1 MAFNPK
7 QHLVTNTEAI
17 ALALQLQKQG
27 ASPTSEQA
35 DLIRRYAGFGG
46 IKAILLPLEDDSAWQ
61 TKADV
66 ELRPLIQTLWETI
79 KNAAGEQRAEEYWQS
94 LKNSV
99 LTSFYTPPEVIE
111 ALGEAIQQM
120 GFEVNNFLDPSA
132 GLGQFSDGFQRVGL
146 PLSNPLLIE
155 KDLLT
160 ATLLQTLHGKNQVK
174 QQGFEDISSRYL
186 NSFDLVA
193 SNIPF
198 GDVAVWDATF
208 ANSKDKTKRQACRSL
223 HSYFFAKAVD
233 VVKEGGVVAFLTTD
247 ALMNSPSNEP
257 IRHYLMRNTNL
268 ISSVRLPHN
277 LFTDFAGTSV
287 GSDLIILQ
295 KDTQKTNLSHRERL
309 FTQSPRGE
317 YPSNRYYENLGRIV
331 HTQLQFDTDQ
341 YGKPARIF
349 IHQGGSEAIGQ
360 ELKRMLDED
369 LGQHLKI
376 AIPTEKARVVISKA
390 PPTPQLDLFATLQP
404 TLVIEPQLFEGI
416 KYPHLK
422 EGSLV
427 EQNGLVGK
435 VYELV
440 EAKPSF
446 RPLEISKTQQE
457 KVKSLIQL
465 RDNYNLLYNV
475 EQEFQAENAGLRQ
488 LLNESYER
496 FIAQYGQLNRKENVG
511 TVLLD
516 PQGKELLALERVK
529 EGQFI
534 KADIFEQPVSFSIKQ
549 RIETAE
555 DALLTSLNWF
565 GKVNLDYMQEVSGL
579 SDEKLLNQLQDRLLF
594 DPIQDEYKTREM
606 LLSGN
611 VFEKLRTIEEYLE
624 QNTTE
629 RHQAQV
635 EKTLEAL
642 RESQPEKVPFELLEF
657 NFGERWIPTQVYQDY
672 LSHLFDLPI
681 RIQYAQSTDTFTVRP
696 LRSTQSNAKITTE
709 FAVNAQ
715 TRTYDGL
722 DLAEY
727 ALLNTNPHITK
738 KLYDGGQEVT
748 VKDQEKTQLAASK
761 IEQIRHQF
769 PVWLNEQSKDLKTE
783 IEQRYNQLFN
793 CYVKPQYNGQHQ
805 QFPHLNYKNLGI
817 TSLYQSQK
825 DAVWMLL
832 QNEGGVADHEV
843 GSGKTLIMC
852 VAAYEMKR
860 LGIVNKPMI
869 IGLKANVHQI
879 AETFQSAYPDAKLLY
894 PQASDFSPENRVK
907 LFNDIKNNHWDCLIL
922 THDQFGKIP
931 QSYQIQQKTVQ
942 AELNN
947 VELDLEVMRR
957 QNNEVSKAALKGLEK
972 RKANLTVEM
981 ARINHQLKEKRD
993 DVPDFQQ
1000 MGIDH
1005 LFIDES
1011 HRFKNLMFTTR
1022 HNRVAGLGNQEGS
1035 QKAINLLYAIRTMQ
1049 QRKNKDLCAT
1059 FLSGTT
1065 ISNSLT
1071 ELYLI
1076 FKYLRPK
1083 ELQKQNIV
1091 NFDAWA
1097 AVYAKKTTDFEFSV
1111 TNNLI
1116 QKERFRYF
1124 IKVPE
1129 LAMFYNQITDFRT
1142 ADMIGIERPQLNQ
1155 KLIHVSPTPQQEDF
1169 IQKLMKFAETGDA
1182 TLLGRPKLSEGE
1194 EAAKMLIATNYA
1206 KKMALDMRLLN
1217 PNYDDHPN
1225 NKVSQC
1231 AKKIAEHYQQTQSH
1245 KGTQLVFSDLGTYK
1259 PQQWNVYSELKRKL
1273 VEEYQIPP
1281 NEIRFIQECKN
1292 EAQRTKLFADTNAG
1306 NVRILLGS
1314 TEMLG
1319 TGVNVQQRIVAL
1331 HHLDIPWKPSELDQR
1346 IGRGVRKGNEIAKL
1360 YGNQVHNYVY
1370 AVEKTLD
1377 NYKFNLLQNK
1387 SLFISQIKNSNLATR
1402 RIDEG
1407 SLDEKNGM
1415 NFSEYIAI
1423 LSGNTDLLEKAK
1435 IEKWLGRLE
1444 SDLLIYNKDVVQG
1457 KQRLEGK
1464 EQQADKSE
1472 TQLKK
1477 VEADQTYLKR
1487 INTYDENGKLQGQ
1500 LIIPDLDSKDPK
1512 EIGKKLII
1520 IDKNYRNS
1528 EPKVVGAFHGFKL
1541 EVTTVTNFVEGYV
1554 QQENYFSVVSPNG
1567 IKYQHNGG
1575 QMPRTPEIAAQ
1586 FVHNALEKIPKLIE
1600 DQRKRVGDFKR
1611 DIEQLRDFISKPWPY
1626 KQELTQLRQ
1635 DLQSIERKIQDS
1647 LTEKVS
1653 EKKEEKR
1660 VGVRVG

>member
-7 QHLVTNTEAI
+7 HHLIQNTEAI
-17 ALALQLQKQG
+17 RLALQLQKTG
-27 ASPTSEQA
+27 KAPTQEQSN
-35 DLIRRYAGFGG
+35 LIRQYAGFGG
-46 IKAILLPLEDDSAWQ
+46 VKAILLPLEDDNAWQ
-61 TKADV
+61 TKADI
-66 ELRPLIQTLWETI
+66 ELRPYVQTLRETI
-79 KNAAGEQRAEEYWQS
+79 ENEVGEQRAEEYWQS

-99 LTSFYTPPEVIE
+99 LTSFYTPPAVIE
-111 ALGEAIQQM
+111 ALGEAIQNT
-120 GFEVNNFLDPSA
+120 GFEVNSFLDPSA

-146 PLSNPLLIE
+146 PVPNPLLIE

-186 NSFDLVA
+186 NTFDLVA

-198 GDVAVWDATF
+198 GDVAVWDAAF

-223 HSYFFAKAVD
+223 HGYFFVKAVD
-233 VVKEGGVVAFLTTD
+233 AAKEGGVVAFLTTD

-257 IRHYLMRNTNL
+257 IRQYLMRNTHL
-268 ISSVRLPHN
+268 VSSVRLPHN

-287 GSDLIILQ
+287 GTDLIILQ
-295 KDTQKTNLSHRERL
+295 KDTQKTGLNQRERL
-309 FTQSPRGE
+309 FIQSTRRE
-317 YPSNRYYENLGRIV
+317 YPSNQYYEDISRIV

-341 YGKPARIF
+341 YGKPAQIF
-349 IHQGGSEAIGQ
+349 THQGGTEAIGQ
-360 ELKRMLDED
+360 ELKKMLDED
-369 LGQHLKI
+369 LGQYLKI
-376 AIPTEKARVVISKA
+376 VAPTEKARISISKA
-390 PPTPQLDLFATLQP
+390 PHTPQLDLFATIPPTPVTENQP
-404 TLVIEPQLFEGI
+404 FEGI

-427 EQNGLVGK
+427 EQNGKTGK
-435 VYELV
+435 VYEIT
-440 EAKPSF
+440 EEKPLF
-446 RPLEISKTQQE
+446 RFLEVSSLQQE
-457 KVKSLIQL
+457 KLKSLIQI
-465 RDNYNLLYNV
+465 RDNYNLLYNF
-475 EQEFQAENAGLRQ
+475 EQEFQAEKAGLRQ
-488 LLNESYER
+488 LLNESYDQ
-496 FIAQYGQLNRKENVG
+496 FKIQYGELNRKENVG

-529 EGQFI
+529 DGQFL
-534 KADIFEQPVSFSIKQ
+534 KADIFEQPVAFSQKQ

-555 DALLTSLNWF
+555 DALLASLNWF
-565 GKVNLDYMQEVSGL
+565 GKVNVEYMQEISGQ
-579 SDEKLLNQLQDRLLF
+579 SQEKLLNQLQDRLLYN
-594 DPIQDEYKTREM
+594 PIREEYQTREM

-611 VFEKLRTIEEYLE
+611 VFEKLQAVQDYCETHPEE
-624 QNTTE
+624 
-629 RHQAQV
+629 
-635 EKTLEAL
+635 KEAL
-642 RESQPEKVPFELLEF
+642 RTQTALQENQPEKVPFELLEF

-672 LSHLFDLPI
+672 LSHLFDIPI
-681 RIQYAQSTDTFTVRP
+681 RIQYTQSTDTFTVRTS
-696 LRSTQSNAKITTE
+696 RSTQSNAKITTE

-748 VKDQEKTQLAASK
+748 IRDQEKTQLAASK
-761 IEQIRHQF
+761 IEQIRTQF
-769 PVWLNEQSKDLKTE
+769 PTWLNEQPQELKND

-793 CYVKPQYNGQHQ
+793 CYVKPQYDGHHQ

-817 TSLYQSQK
+817 PSLYQSQK

-860 LGIVNKPMI
+860 LGIANKPMI

-879 AETFQSAYPDAKLLY
+879 AETFQSAYPEAKLLY
-894 PQASDFSPENRVK
+894 PQAGDFSPENRVK
-907 LFNDIKNNHWDCLIL
+907 LFNDIKNNNWDCIIL

-931 QSYQIQQKTVQ
+931 QSPKIQQKTVQ
-942 AELNN
+942 AELTN
-947 VELDLEVMRR
+947 VELDLEVMRQ

-981 ARINHQLKEKRD
+981 SRINHQLKEKRD

-1049 QRKNKDLCAT
+1049 QRKDKDLCAT

-1142 ADMIGIERPQLNQ
+1142 ADMIGIERPKLNQ
-1155 KLIHVSPTPQQEDF
+1155 KLVHVPPTPQQEDF
-1169 IQKLMKFAETGDA
+1169 IHKLMKFAETGDA

-1217 PNYDDHPN
+1217 PHYDDHPN

-1231 AKKIAEHYQQTQSH
+1231 AKKMAEHYEQTKQH
-1245 KGTQLVFSDLGTYK
+1245 KGTQLVFSDLGTFK
-1259 PQQWNVYSELKRKL
+1259 PHQWNVYSELKRKL
-1273 VEEYQIPP
+1273 VEDYQIPP
-1281 NEIRFIQECKN
+1281 NEIKFIQECKN

-1306 NVRILLGS
+1306 RVRILMGS

-1435 IEKWLGRLE
+1435 IEKRLGRLE
-1444 SDLLIYNKDVVQG
+1444 SDLLIYNKDVVQA

-1464 EQQADKSE
+1464 ELQAGKGE

-1477 VEADQTYLKR
+1477 VEADQIYLKK
-1487 INTYDENGKLQGQ
+1487 INAYDENGKLKGQ
-1500 LIIPDLDSKDPK
+1500 LVIPDLDSKDPK

-1528 EPKVVGAFHGFKL
+1528 EPKVVGEFHGFKL
-1541 EVTTVTNFVEGYV
+1541 EVTTITNFVEGYA
-1554 QQENYFSVVSPNG
+1554 QKENQFSVVSPNG

-1575 QMPRTPEIAAQ
+1575 EMPRTPEIAAQ
-1586 FVHNALEKIPKLIE
+1586 FVHNALEKIPKIVE
-1600 DQRKRVGDFKR
+1600 DQKKRVEDFKK
-1611 DIEQLRDFISKPWPY
+1611 DIDQLKEFVSKPWPH
-1626 KQELTQLRQ
+1626 KQELSQLRQ
-1635 DLQSIERKIQDS
+1635 DLQRIERKIQDS

-1660 VGVRVG
+1660 MGVKVG

>member
-1 MAFNPK
+1 
-7 QHLVTNTEAI
+7 
-17 ALALQLQKQG
+17 
-27 ASPTSEQA
+27 
-35 DLIRRYAGFGG
+35 
-46 IKAILLPLEDDSAWQ
+46 
-61 TKADV
+61 
-66 ELRPLIQTLWETI
+66 
-79 KNAAGEQRAEEYWQS
+79 
-94 LKNSV
+94 
-99 LTSFYTPPEVIE
+99 
-111 ALGEAIQQM
+111 
-120 GFEVNNFLDPSA
+120 
-132 GLGQFSDGFQRVGL
+132 
-146 PLSNPLLIE
+146 
-155 KDLLT
+155 
-160 ATLLQTLHGKNQVK
+160 
-174 QQGFEDISSRYL
+174 
-186 NSFDLVA
+186 
-193 SNIPF
+193 
-198 GDVAVWDATF
+198 
-208 ANSKDKTKRQACRSL
+208 
-223 HSYFFAKAVD
+223 
-233 VVKEGGVVAFLTTD
+233 
-247 ALMNSPSNEP
+247 
-257 IRHYLMRNTNL
+257 
-268 ISSVRLPHN
+268 
-277 LFTDFAGTSV
+277 
-287 GSDLIILQ
+287 
-295 KDTQKTNLSHRERL
+295 
-309 FTQSPRGE
+309 
-317 YPSNRYYENLGRIV
+317 
-331 HTQLQFDTDQ
+331 
-341 YGKPARIF
+341 
-349 IHQGGSEAIGQ
+349 
-360 ELKRMLDED
+360 
-369 LGQHLKI
+369 
-376 AIPTEKARVVISKA
+376 
-390 PPTPQLDLFATLQP
+390 
-404 TLVIEPQLFEGI
+404 
-416 KYPHLK
+416 
-422 EGSLV
+422 
-427 EQNGLVGK
+427 
-435 VYELV
+435 
-440 EAKPSF
+440 
-446 RPLEISKTQQE
+446 
-457 KVKSLIQL
+457 
-465 RDNYNLLYNV
+465 
-475 EQEFQAENAGLRQ
+475 
-488 LLNESYER
+488 
-496 FIAQYGQLNRKENVG
+496 
-511 TVLLD
+511 
-516 PQGKELLALERVK
+516 
-529 EGQFI
+529 
-534 KADIFEQPVSFSIKQ
+534 
-549 RIETAE
+549 
-555 DALLTSLNWF
+555 
-565 GKVNLDYMQEVSGL
+565 
-579 SDEKLLNQLQDRLLF
+579 
-594 DPIQDEYKTREM
+594 
-606 LLSGN
+606 
-611 VFEKLRTIEEYLE
+611 
-624 QNTTE
+624 
-629 RHQAQV
+629 
-635 EKTLEAL
+635 
-642 RESQPEKVPFELLEF
+642 
-657 NFGERWIPTQVYQDY
+657 
-672 LSHLFDLPI
+672 
-681 RIQYAQSTDTFTVRP
+681 
-696 LRSTQSNAKITTE
+696 
-709 FAVNAQ
+709 
-715 TRTYDGL
+715 
-722 DLAEY
+722 
-727 ALLNTNPHITK
+727 
-738 KLYDGGQEVT
+738 
-748 VKDQEKTQLAASK
+748 
-761 IEQIRHQF
+761 
-769 PVWLNEQSKDLKTE
+769 
-783 IEQRYNQLFN
+783 
-793 CYVKPQYNGQHQ
+793 
-805 QFPHLNYKNLGI
+805 
-817 TSLYQSQK
+817 
-825 DAVWMLL
+825 MLL

-879 AETFQSAYPDAKLLY
+879 AETFQSAYPEAKLLY

-1182 TLLGRPKLSEGE
+1182 TLLGRPKLSKGE

-1231 AKKIAEHYQQTQSH
+1231 AQKLAEHYQQTLPH

-1281 NEIRFIQECKN
+1281 HEIRFIQECKN
-1292 EAQRTKLFADTNAG
+1292 EDQRTKLFADTNAG
-1306 NVRILLGS
+1306 KVRILLGS

-1377 NYKFNLLQNK
+1377 NYMFNLLQNK

-1435 IEKWLGRLE
+1435 IEKRLGRLE
-1444 SDLLIYNKDVVQG
+1444 SDLLIYNKDVITAQ
-1457 KQRLEGK
+1457 QRLNA
-1464 EQQADKSE
+1464 QQQQTEKTAQKLESLIADRRLLREKQAYTE
-1472 TQLKK
+1472 TDQITGQLK
-1477 VEADQTYLKR
+1477 VAGLES
-1487 INTYDENGKLQGQ
+1487 E
-1500 LIIPDLDSKDPK
+1500 DPK
-1512 EIGKKLII
+1512 EIGKKLVS
-1520 IDKNYRNS
+1520 IDKNNRSAS
-1528 EPKVVGAFHGFKL
+1528 EQKVGELHGFQL
-1541 EVTTVTNFVEGYV
+1541 VVFTSTHFVDGYAHKV
-1554 QQENYFSVVSPNG
+1554 NYFSVISPNG
-1567 IKYQHNGG
+1567 AKYQHNGG
-1575 QMPRTPEIAAQ
+1575 QMPRTPELAAQ
-1586 FVHNALEKIPKLIE
+1586 FAHNALEKIPKLIE

-1660 VGVRVG
+1660 VGAKVG

>member
-1 MAFNPK
+1 
-7 QHLVTNTEAI
+7 
-17 ALALQLQKQG
+17 
-27 ASPTSEQA
+27 
-35 DLIRRYAGFGG
+35 
-46 IKAILLPLEDDSAWQ
+46 
-61 TKADV
+61 
-66 ELRPLIQTLWETI
+66 
-79 KNAAGEQRAEEYWQS
+79 
-94 LKNSV
+94 
-99 LTSFYTPPEVIE
+99 
-111 ALGEAIQQM
+111 
-120 GFEVNNFLDPSA
+120 
-132 GLGQFSDGFQRVGL
+132 
-146 PLSNPLLIE
+146 
-155 KDLLT
+155 
-160 ATLLQTLHGKNQVK
+160 
-174 QQGFEDISSRYL
+174 
-186 NSFDLVA
+186 
-193 SNIPF
+193 
-198 GDVAVWDATF
+198 
-208 ANSKDKTKRQACRSL
+208 
-223 HSYFFAKAVD
+223 
-233 VVKEGGVVAFLTTD
+233 
-247 ALMNSPSNEP
+247 MN
-257 IRHYLMRNTNL
+257 
-268 ISSVRLPHN
+268 
-277 LFTDFAGTSV
+277 
-287 GSDLIILQ
+287 
-295 KDTQKTNLSHRERL
+295 
-309 FTQSPRGE
+309 
-317 YPSNRYYENLGRIV
+317 
-331 HTQLQFDTDQ
+331 
-341 YGKPARIF
+341 
-349 IHQGGSEAIGQ
+349 
-360 ELKRMLDED
+360 
-369 LGQHLKI
+369 
-376 AIPTEKARVVISKA
+376 
-390 PPTPQLDLFATLQP
+390 
-404 TLVIEPQLFEGI
+404 
-416 KYPHLK
+416 
-422 EGSLV
+422 
-427 EQNGLVGK
+427 
-435 VYELV
+435 
-440 EAKPSF
+440 
-446 RPLEISKTQQE
+446 QE

-465 RDNYNLLYNV
+465 RDNYHLLYNF

-488 LLNESYER
+488 LLNVSYDR
-496 FIAQYGQLNRKENVG
+496 FTAHYGELNRKENVG

-529 EGQFI
+529 DGEFI
-534 KADIFEQPVSFSIKQ
+534 KADIFEQPVAFSQKQ

-555 DALLTSLNWF
+555 DALLASLNWF
-565 GKVNLDYMQEVSGL
+565 GKVNIEYMQEISGQ
-579 SDEKLLNQLQDRLLF
+579 SPERLLNQLQDRLLY
-594 DPIQDEYKTREM
+594 DPIRAEYQTREM

-611 VFEKLRTIEEYLE
+611 VFEKL
-624 QNTTE
+624 
-629 RHQAQV
+629 QAVQDYCKLNPK
-635 EKTLEAL
+635 EKEAL
-642 RESQPEKVPFELLEF
+642 RTQTALQENQPEKVPFELLEF

-672 LSHLFDLPI
+672 LSHLFDIPI
-681 RIQYAQSTDTFTVRP
+681 RIQYAQSTDTFTVRTS
-696 LRSTQSNAKITTE
+696 RSTQSNAKITTE
-709 FAVNAQ
+709 FAVQAQ

-738 KLYDGGQEVT
+738 KLWENGQEMT
-748 VKDQEKTQLAASK
+748 VKDQEKTQLASSK
-761 IEQIRHQF
+761 IEQIRTQF
-769 PVWLNEQSKDLKTE
+769 PTWLNEQPTALKTD

-793 CYVKPQYNGQHQ
+793 CYVKPRYDGQHQ
-805 QFPHLNYKNLGI
+805 QFPNLNYKNLGI
-817 TSLYQSQK
+817 SSLYQSQK

-879 AETFQSAYPDAKLLY
+879 AETFQSAYPEAKLLY
-894 PQASDFSPENRVK
+894 PQASDFSPENRTK
-907 LFNDIKNNHWDCLIL
+907 LFNDIKNNHWDCIIL

-931 QSYQIQQKTVQ
+931 QSPKIQQKTVQ
-942 AELNN
+942 AELTN
-947 VELDLEVMRR
+947 VELDLEVMRQ

-981 ARINHQLKEKRD
+981 ARINHQLKEKKD

-1049 QRKNKDLCAT
+1049 QRKDKDLCAT

-1083 ELQKQNIV
+1083 ELQRQNIV

-1142 ADMIGIERPQLNQ
+1142 ADMIGLDRPKLNQ
-1155 KLIHVSPTPQQEDF
+1155 KLVHVPPTPQQEDF
-1169 IQKLMKFAETGDA
+1169 IHKLMKFAETGDA

-1225 NKVSQC
+1225 NKISQC
-1231 AKKIAEHYQQTQSH
+1231 AKKIAEHYEQTKPH

-1259 PQQWNVYSELKRKL
+1259 PHQWNVYSELKRKL
-1273 VEEYQIPP
+1273 VEDYHIPP
-1281 NEIRFIQECKN
+1281 NEIKFIQECKN

-1306 NVRILLGS
+1306 KVRILLGS

-1346 IGRGVRKGNEIAKL
+1346 IGRGVRKGNEVAKL
-1360 YGNQVHNYVY
+1360 YGDQVHNYVY

-1435 IEKWLGRLE
+1435 IEKRLGRLE
-1444 SDLLIYNKDVVQG
+1444 SDLLIYNKDVVQA

-1464 EQQADKSE
+1464 EQQADKAE

-1477 VEADQTYLKR
+1477 VEADQVHLKK
-1487 INTYDENGKLQGQ
+1487 INVYDENGKLKGQ
-1500 LIIPDLDSKDPK
+1500 VVIPDLDSKDPK

-1520 IDKNYRNS
+1520 IDKNNRNS
-1528 EPKVVGAFHGFKL
+1528 EPKMIGALYGFKL
-1541 EVTTVTNFVEGYV
+1541 EVTTITNFVEGYA
-1554 QQENYFSVVSPNG
+1554 QRENHFSVVSPNG

-1586 FVHNALEKIPKLIE
+1586 FVHNALEKIPKIAE
-1600 DQRKRVGDFKR
+1600 DQKKRVVDFKK
-1611 DIEQLRDFISKPWPY
+1611 DIEQLKEFVSKPWLH
-1626 KQELTQLRQ
+1626 KQELSQLRH
-1635 DLQSIERKIQDS
+1635 DLQRIERKIQDS
-1647 LTEKVS
+1647 MTEKDS

>member
-7 QHLVTNTEAI
+7 HHLVQNTEAI
-17 ALALQLQKQG
+17 RLTLQLQKTG
-27 ASPTSEQA
+27 KAPTQEQSKF
-35 DLIRRYAGFGG
+35 IRRYAGFGG

-61 TKADV
+61 TKADI
-66 ELRPLIQTLWETI
+66 ELRPYVQTLRETI
-79 KNAAGEQRAEEYWQS
+79 ENEVGEQRAEEYWQS

-99 LTSFYTPPEVIE
+99 LTSFYTPPAVIE
-111 ALGEAIQQM
+111 ALGEAIRNT
-120 GFEVNNFLDPSA
+120 GFEVNSFLDPSA

-146 PLSNPLLIE
+146 PLSNSLLIE
-155 KDLLT
+155 KDLLA
-160 ATLLQTLHGKNQVK
+160 ATLLETLYGKTQVK

-186 NSFDLVA
+186 NTFDLVT

-198 GDVAVWDATF
+198 GDVAIWDAAF

-223 HSYFFAKAVD
+223 HGYFFVKAVD
-233 VVKEGGVVAFLTTD
+233 VAKEGGVVAFLTTD

-257 IRHYLMRNTNL
+257 IRQHLMRNTHL
-268 ISSVRLPHN
+268 VSSVRLPHN

-295 KDTQKTNLSHRERL
+295 KDTQKISLNQRERL
-309 FTQSPRGE
+309 FIQSTRRE
-317 YPSNRYYENLGRIV
+317 YPSNQYYEDLSRII

-341 YGKPARIF
+341 YGKPAQF
-349 IHQGGSEAIGQ
+349 FTHQGGIEAIGQ
-360 ELKRMLDED
+360 ELKKVLDED
-369 LGQHLKI
+369 LGQYLKI
-376 AIPTEKARVVISKA
+376 VAPTAKVSISTSKA
-390 PPTPQLDLFATLQP
+390 PLTPQLDLFATIQP
-404 TLVIEPQLFEGI
+404 VIEPKPFEGI

-427 EQNGLVGK
+427 EQNGEVGK
-435 VYELV
+435 VYELA
-440 EAKPSF
+440 EKKPLF
-446 RPLEISKTQQE
+446 RSLEVSKTQQG
-457 KVKSLIQL
+457 KVKNLIQL
-465 RDNYNLLYNV
+465 RDNYHLLYNF
-475 EQEFQAENAGLRQ
+475 EQEFQAENTGLRQ
-488 LLNESYER
+488 LLNESYDQ
-496 FIAQYGQLNRKENVG
+496 FKIQYGELNRKENVG
-511 TVLLD
+511 IVLID
-516 PQGKELLALERVK
+516 PQGKELLALERAK
-529 EGQFI
+529 DGQFL
-534 KADIFEQPVSFSIKQ
+534 KADIFEQPVAFSSKQ

-555 DALLTSLNWF
+555 DALLASLNWF
-565 GKVNLDYMQEVSGL
+565 GKVNVEYMQEISGQ
-579 SDEKLLNQLQDRLLF
+579 SQEKLLNQLQERLLYN
-594 DPIQDEYKTREM
+594 PIREEYQTREM

-611 VFEKLRTIEEYLE
+611 VFEKL
-624 QNTTE
+624 
-629 RHQAQV
+629 QAV
-635 EKTLEAL
+635 EDYCETNPHHTEAL
-642 RESQPEKVPFELLEF
+642 RTQAALQENQPEKVPFELLEF

-672 LSHLFDLPI
+672 LSHLFDIPI
-681 RIQYAQSTDTFTVRP
+681 RIQYAQSTDTFTVRTS
-696 LRSTQSNAKITTE
+696 RSTQSNAKITTE

-738 KLYDGGQEVT
+738 KLYDSGQEIT
-748 VKDQEKTQLAASK
+748 VKDQEKTQLASSK
-761 IEQIRHQF
+761 IEQIRTQF
-769 PVWLNEQSKDLKTE
+769 PNWLNEQPKEIKTD

-793 CYVKPQYNGQHQ
+793 CYVKPQYDGQHQ

-817 TSLYQSQK
+817 PSLYQSQK
-825 DAVWMLL
+825 DAVWMML

-879 AETFQSAYPDAKLLY
+879 AETFQSAYPEAKLLY
-894 PQASDFSPENRVK
+894 PQVSDFSPENRVK
-907 LFNDIKNNHWDCLIL
+907 LFNDIKNNNWDCIIL

-931 QSYQIQQKTVQ
+931 QSPRIQQKTVQ
-942 AELNN
+942 AELTN
-947 VELDLEVMRR
+947 VELDLEVMRQ

-981 ARINHQLKEKRD
+981 SRINHQLKEKRD

-1049 QRKNKDLCAT
+1049 QRKDKDLCAT

-1142 ADMIGIERPQLNQ
+1142 ADMIGIERPKLNQ
-1155 KLIHVSPTPQQEDF
+1155 RLVHVSPTPQQEDF
-1169 IQKLMKFAETGDA
+1169 IHKLMKFAETGDA

-1217 PNYDDHPN
+1217 PHYDDHPN

-1231 AKKIAEHYQQTQSH
+1231 AKKMAEHYEQTKPH

-1259 PQQWNVYSELKRKL
+1259 PHQWNVYSELKRKL
-1273 VEEYQIPP
+1273 VEDYHIPP
-1281 NEIRFIQECKN
+1281 NEIKFIQECKN

-1306 NVRILLGS
+1306 RVRILMGS

-1319 TGVNVQQRIVAL
+1319 TGVNVQQRIVAM

-1360 YGNQVHNYVY
+1360 YSNQVHNYVY

-1435 IEKWLGRLE
+1435 IEKRLGRLE
-1444 SDLLIYNKDVVQG
+1444 SDLLIYNKDVVQA

-1464 EQQADKSE
+1464 EQQASKGE

-1477 VEADQTYLKR
+1477 VEADQSHLER
-1487 INTYDENGKLQGQ
+1487 INAYDENWKLKGQ
-1500 LIIPDLDSKDPK
+1500 LFIPDLDSKDPK

-1520 IDKNYRNS
+1520 IDKNNRNA
-1528 EPKVVGAFHGFKL
+1528 EPKVVGALHGFKL
-1541 EVTTVTNFVEGYV
+1541 EVMTITNFVEGYA
-1554 QQENYFSVVSPNG
+1554 QRENYFSVVSPNG

-1586 FVHNALEKIPKLIE
+1586 FAHNALEKIPKIAE
-1600 DQRKRVGDFKR
+1600 DQKKRVVDFKK
-1611 DIEQLRDFISKPWPY
+1611 DIDQLKEFVSKPWPY
-1626 KQELTQLRQ
+1626 KHELSQLRQ
-1635 DLQSIERKIQDS
+1635 DLQRIEKKIQDS
-1647 LTEKVS
+1647 LMEKVS
-1653 EKKEEKR
+1653 EKKEEQRKGVK
-1660 VGVRVG
+1660 VG

>member
-1 MAFNPK
+1 
-7 QHLVTNTEAI
+7 
-17 ALALQLQKQG
+17 
-27 ASPTSEQA
+27 
-35 DLIRRYAGFGG
+35 
-46 IKAILLPLEDDSAWQ
+46 
-61 TKADV
+61 
-66 ELRPLIQTLWETI
+66 
-79 KNAAGEQRAEEYWQS
+79 
-94 LKNSV
+94 
-99 LTSFYTPPEVIE
+99 
-111 ALGEAIQQM
+111 
-120 GFEVNNFLDPSA
+120 
-132 GLGQFSDGFQRVGL
+132 
-146 PLSNPLLIE
+146 
-155 KDLLT
+155 
-160 ATLLQTLHGKNQVK
+160 
-174 QQGFEDISSRYL
+174 
-186 NSFDLVA
+186 
-193 SNIPF
+193 
-198 GDVAVWDATF
+198 
-208 ANSKDKTKRQACRSL
+208 
-223 HSYFFAKAVD
+223 
-233 VVKEGGVVAFLTTD
+233 
-247 ALMNSPSNEP
+247 MNSPSNEP
-257 IRHYLMRNTNL
+257 IRQYLMRNTNL
-268 ISSVRLPHN
+268 VSSVRLPHN
-277 LFTDFAGTSV
+277 LFTNFAGTSV
-287 GSDLIILQ
+287 GTDLIILQ
-295 KDTQKTNLSHRERL
+295 KDTQKTSLNQRERL
-309 FTQSPRGE
+309 FVQSTRRE
-317 YPSNRYYENLGRIV
+317 YPSNQYYEDLSRIV

-341 YGKPARIF
+341 YGKPAQIF
-349 IHQGGSEAIGQ
+349 THQGGTEAIGQ
-360 ELKRMLDED
+360 ELKKMLDED
-369 LGQHLKI
+369 LGQYLKI
-376 AIPTEKARVVISKA
+376 VAPTAKVSISTSKA
-390 PPTPQLDLFATLQP
+390 PLTPQLDLFATIQP
-404 TLVIEPQLFEGI
+404 VFESQPFEGI
-416 KYPHLK
+416 KYLHLK

-427 EQNGLVGK
+427 EQNGEVGK
-435 VYELV
+435 VYELT
-440 EAKPSF
+440 EKNPLF
-446 RPLEISKTQQE
+446 RPLEVSKTQQG
-457 KVKSLIQL
+457 KVKSLIKL
-465 RDNYNLLYNV
+465 RDNYHLLYNF

-488 LLNESYER
+488 LLNESYDQ
-496 FIAQYGQLNRKENVG
+496 FTAQYGELNRKENVG

-529 EGQFI
+529 DGQFI
-534 KADIFEQPVSFSIKQ
+534 KADIFEQSVAFSSKQ

-555 DALLTSLNWF
+555 DALLASLNWF
-565 GKVNLDYMQEVSGL
+565 GKVNVEYMQEISGQ
-579 SDEKLLNQLQDRLLF
+579 SQEKLLNQLQNRLLYE
-594 DPIQDEYKTREM
+594 PIREEYQTREM

-611 VFEKLRTIEEYLE
+611 VFEKL
-624 QNTTE
+624 
-629 RHQAQV
+629 QAV
-635 EKTLEAL
+635 ENYCGANPHHTEAL
-642 RESQPEKVPFELLEF
+642 RTQTALQENQPEKVPFELLEF
-657 NFGERWIPTQVYQDY
+657 NFGERWIPTQIYQDY
-672 LSHLFDLPI
+672 LSHLFDIPI
-681 RIQYAQSTDTFTVRP
+681 RIQYAQSTDTFTVRTT
-696 LRSTQSNAKITTE
+696 RTTQSNAKITTE
-709 FAVNAQ
+709 FAVQAQ

-738 KLYDGGQEVT
+738 KLYDGGQEIT

-761 IEQIRHQF
+761 IEQIRTQF
-769 PVWLNEQSKDLKTE
+769 PNWLNEQPKELKTD

-793 CYVKPQYNGQHQ
+793 CYVKPQYDGQHQ

-817 TSLYQSQK
+817 PSLYQSQK

-879 AETFQSAYPDAKLLY
+879 AETFQSAYPEAKLLY

-907 LFNDIKNNHWDCLIL
+907 LFNDIKNNNWDCIIL

-931 QSYQIQQKTVQ
+931 QSPKIQQKTVQ
-942 AELNN
+942 AELTN
-947 VELDLEVMRR
+947 VELDLEVMRQ

-972 RKANLTVEM
+972 RKANLMVEM
-981 ARINHQLKEKRD
+981 SRINHQLKEKKD

-1000 MGIDH
+1000 IGIDH

-1049 QRKNKDLCAT
+1049 QRKDKDLCAT

-1142 ADMIGIERPQLNQ
+1142 ADMIGIERPKLNQ
-1155 KLIHVSPTPQQEDF
+1155 KLVHVPPTPQQEDF
-1169 IQKLMKFAETGDA
+1169 IHKLMKFAETGDA

-1217 PNYDDHPN
+1217 PHYDDHPN

-1231 AKKIAEHYQQTQSH
+1231 AKKMAEHYEQTKQH

-1259 PQQWNVYSELKRKL
+1259 AHQWNVYSELKRKL
-1273 VEEYQIPP
+1273 VEDYHIPP
-1281 NEIRFIQECKN
+1281 NEIKFIQECKN

-1306 NVRILLGS
+1306 KVRILLGS

-1319 TGVNVQQRIVAL
+1319 TGVNVQQRIVAM

-1435 IEKWLGRLE
+1435 IEKRLGRLE
-1444 SDLLIYNKDVVQG
+1444 SDLLIYNKDVVQA

-1464 EQQADKSE
+1464 EQQANKGE

-1477 VEADQTYLKR
+1477 VEADQIHLKK
-1487 INTYDENGKLQGQ
+1487 INAYDENGKLKGQ
-1500 LIIPDLDSKDPK
+1500 LVILDLESKDPK

-1520 IDKNYRNS
+1520 IDKNNRNS
-1528 EPKVVGAFHGFKL
+1528 EPKVVGELHGFKL
-1541 EVTTVTNFVEGYV
+1541 EVTTITNFVEGYA
-1554 QQENYFSVVSPNG
+1554 QRENHFSVVSPNG

-1586 FVHNALEKIPKLIE
+1586 FVHNALEKIPKISE
-1600 DQRKRVGDFKR
+1600 DQKKRLVDFKK
-1611 DIEQLRDFISKPWPY
+1611 DIDQLKEFVSKPWPH
-1626 KQELTQLRQ
+1626 KHELTQLRQ
-1635 DLQSIERKIQDS
+1635 DLQRIEKKIQDS
-1647 LTEKVS
+1647 LTEKIS
-1653 EKKEEKR
+1653 EKKEEQRK
-1660 VGVRVG
+1660 GVKIG